1 MITKKE
7 SVNILTESAMMVAL
21 SVVLGFFTIP
31 LPFTIYGGGVTF
43 ASSIPIAFL
52 SYRRGLKVGVAAAF
66 IVSVI
71 QLLMGLNNLS
81 YGAGSALAVISIIM
95 VDYILPFT
103 VIGFAGMFRSLNRK
117 NTRIGQITTF
127 GLGILT
133 VMVLRFI
140 SHLISGSVV
149 WYELS
154 LSWAEQGDL
163 ILNYPN
169 QPWLYSFIY
178 NISYMLPET
187 VIALVVGIIIASVIC
202 IRSPKFKFEN
212 NSDRKD

>member
-1 MITKKE
+1 M
-7 SVNILTESAMMVAL
+7 
-21 SVVLGFFTIP
+21 
-31 LPFTIYGGGVTF
+31 TF

-140 SHLISGSVV
+140 SCLLYTSITCRFDNNRNADISFVNYIICRSNSKYNSYGCNRS
-149 WYELS
+149 
-154 LSWAEQGDL
+154 SW
-163 ILNYPN
+163 
-169 QPWLYSFIY
+169 
-178 NISYMLPET
+178 
-187 VIALVVGIIIASVIC
+187 
-202 IRSPKFKFEN
+202 R
-212 NSDRKD
+212 